1 MASSTVA
8 REKRVE
14 AGRVKILAEAAV
26 MLALATVLSL
36 FKIFR
41 MPQGGSVTP
50 ASMVPIIL
58 FAMRRGLK
66 YGIAAGVVFG
76 LIRLYLGFYVVH
88 PVQMLLDYPLAF
100 GALGLAGLLK
110 GRESPQ
116 AAAAGSALGIGG
128 RFFCHWLS
136 GVIFFAEYAPAGQH
150 PALYSL
156 IYNGGYLGVELV
168 VSALIMALLA
178 KAGVMKVFL

>member
-1 MASSTVA
+1 VASSTVA
-8 REKRVE
+8 REKRVG
-14 AGRVKILAEAAV
+14 AGRVRILAEAAV
-26 MLALATVLSL
+26 MLALATVLSF

-58 FAMRRGLK
+58 FAIRRGLK
-66 YGIAAGVVFG
+66 YG
-76 LIRLYLGFYVVH
+76 
-88 PVQMLLDYPLAF
+88 MLLDYPLAF

-110 GRESPQ
+110 GRENPQ

-150 PALYSL
+150 PAFYSL

>member
-1 MASSTVA
+1 MAQGEGAGS
-8 REKRVE
+8 KRV
-14 AGRVKILAEAAV
+14 RILAEAAV

-36 FKIFR
+36 FKIYR

-50 ASMVPIIL
+50 ASMVPIML

-66 YGIAAGVVFG
+66 YGLAAGVVFG

-88 PVQMLLDYPLAF
+88 PIQMLLDYPLAF
-100 GALGLAGLLK
+100 GALGLAGLLR

-116 AAAAGSALGIGG
+116 AASAGAAIGVGG

-136 GVIFFAEYAPAGQH
+136 GVVFFAEYAPAGQH
-150 PALYSL
+150 PAIYSL

-168 VSALIMALLA
+168 ISAFIMALLA